1 MHFHVHCSKSVFLRS
16 CYMCPSIYISEAT
29 SIAINFSLILINIF
43 LHSLCYILGDNVIS
57 SFGIRSIASFIL
69 VFQVYHFLSNP
80 SNLLVTWHSGFPP
93 LQFCTSFTVF
103 LVESALLC
111 AASIVPFIL
120 VMVLFSLPFVF
131 QSKFHWILLPHS
143 IFPTFSCLYLDS
155 YLTETIT
162 SYHF

>member
-1 MHFHVHCSKSVFLRS
+1 MHFHVHCFKSIFLRS

-43 LHSLCYILGDNVIS
+43 LHSLCYILGENIIP

-69 VFQVYHFLSNP
+69 VFQVYHFLSN
-80 SNLLVTWHSGFPP
+80 LLLTCHSGFPP
-93 LQFCTSFTVF
+93 LQFCTSLTVF
-103 LVESALLC
+103 LVESVLLC

-120 VMVLFSLPFVF
+120 VMVLFSLLFVF

-143 IFPTFSCLYLDS
+143 IFSTFSCLYLDS